1 MHLFAGFSFGCS
13 SDTTRM
19 SVIPEPHVNRKEFS
33 NPRQTYKSRMREI
46 KIEKHRKYKNFT
58 NHHPIPPWRPI
69 HCEVWRLDN
78 CEYLVLRWKVVTGQC
93 GGGAETGN
101 ILRRLDLTTIIL
113 PRSLTWSYNKHK
125 LYQPTR
131 FIDNWAQLMISSWIF
146 FFCFLVLML
155 AGTTLWLIL
164 MFHLENGN
172 KMSHIQTE

>member
-1 MHLFAGFSFGCS
+1 MKMNFIFSWISYFCFHLKTDNRRGDLFLFKVRSMSTCQHIPKSQFSEMHLFAGFSFGCS

-33 NPRQTYKSRMREI
+33 NPRQTYKSCMREI

-78 CEYLVLRWKVVTGQC
+78 CEYLVLRWEVVTGQC

-113 PRSLTWSYNKHK
+113 P
-125 LYQPTR
+125 
-131 FIDNWAQLMISSWIF
+131 QLSHLISQ
-146 FFCFLVLML
+146 
-155 AGTTLWLIL
+155 
-164 MFHLENGN
+164 
-172 KMSHIQTE
+172 QT